1 MAQTPEGKVKD
12 QIKKILKARGA
23 VYCMP
28 MGTGYGYA
36 GVSDFIVCYKGYFI
50 AIEAKAGKGTTT
62 ALQDKWLAEVVGA
75 GGISIVINE
84 VNITQVEDLLNDVD
98 ERTDQYMRI
107 LYDKRNHQL

>member
-1 MAQTPEGKVKD
+1 MKKPLKESWVKE

-28 MGTGYGYA
+28 ATGGFGKS

-62 ALQDKWLAEVVGA
+62 ALQDKWLDEVGKA
-75 GGISIVINE
+75 DGCGLVINE
-84 VNITQVEDLLNDVD
+84 GNLADVTNALDIID
-98 ERTDQYMRI
+98 ENKTS
-107 LYDKRNHQL
+107 